1 MNNNKT
7 IEYQYLYFKK
17 FSGQSWFIYKGIA
30 QNGLITHFMAQT
42 SENSPRVYGKSV
54 AGNIV
59 TKLADKIIVQWPEM
73 VDVYGGKAE
82 YLGTLV

>member
-42 SENSPRVYGKSV
+42 SENSPRVYGKSEYDLIN
-54 AGNIV
+54 NIMKFMIK
-59 TKLADKIIVQWPEM
+59 TNNNQKI
-73 VDVYGGKAE
+73 K
-82 YLGTLV
+82 